1 MLPSDFTARFAETGL
16 YVHRANDTPI
26 TQFQVMGERACGTN
40 MVRKAIEK
48 NVELYRT
55 EGLGWKHATP
65 HMAAIPAN
73 MLIVCAV
80 RNAAS
85 WALSMHK
92 RPWHSH
98 PDLQAMEFPDFIRA
112 PWRGIV
118 DRAGDF
124 EELHPELVPHV
135 AGAELQY
142 DRHPV
147 TGLPFDNLFQLRN
160 LKQAALLGFLN
171 RGCNVMVVKAELVQ
185 TDQRGFIAWMIEHFG
200 LPLRGLRIKPVA
212 QRLGN
217 RFNRS
222 TAVETPK
229 TLSPADH
236 AFMLSQLDLEMETAL
251 GYGYPAP

>member
-1 MLPSDFTARFAETGL
+1 MLPDDFTARFAETGL
-16 YVHRANDTPI
+16 YLKRANDVPLA
-26 TQFQVMGERACGTN
+26 QFQVLGERACGTN
-40 MVRKAIEK
+40 MVRKAIDK

-55 EGLGWKHATP
+55 EGLGWKHAVP
-65 HMAAIPAN
+65 HMVAIPRD

-98 PDLQAMEFPDFIRA
+98 PDLQTLEFSAFIRS

-118 DRAGDF
+118 DRASDF
-124 EELHPELVPHV
+124 EELHPEMVPHV
-135 AGAELQY
+135 EGAELQY
-142 DRHPV
+142 DRHPI
-147 TGLPFDNLFQLRN
+147 TGKRFANLFELRN
-160 LKQAALLGFLN
+160 LKQAALLGMLN
-171 RGCNVMVVKAELVQ
+171 RDCNVLVVKAEKVQ
-185 TDQRGFIAWMIEHFG
+185 RDQVGFVAWMIEEFG

-222 TAVETPK
+222 AEVETPAK
-229 TLSPADH
+229 IPPEDH
-236 AFMLSQLDLEMETAL
+236 AFMMQQLDLEIETAL
-251 GYGYPAP
+251 GYDYSLG